1 MRLNEL
7 RDNDGAR
14 TERKRVGR
22 GAGSGTGKT
31 SGKGHKGQKSRA
43 GATINGFEGGQMPIY
58 RRLPK
63 RGFKNPFR
71 KQYAVVNLGDVQK
84 AIEDGR
90 LEKDKEIDDISLRS
104 AGLTGKKNLKIRL
117 LANGDLKSKIM
128 IKVAGASRSAVVAVE
143 EAGGAV
149 ILEQITDTNS

>member
-90 LEKDKEIDDISLRS
+90 LEKDKEIDEDSLRG
-104 AGLTGKKNLKIRL
+104 AGLAGKKNLRIRL
-117 LANGDLKSKIM
+117 LANGDLKSKITM
-128 IKVAGASRSAVVAVE
+128 KVAGASRSAVVAVE

-149 ILEQITDTNS
+149 ILEQSTDTNS

>member
-7 RDNDGAR
+7 RDNVGAR
-14 TERKRVGR
+14 TDKKRVGR

-71 KQYAVVNLGDVQK
+71 KEYAVINLGDVQA
-84 AIEDGR
+84 AIESGR
-90 LEKDKEIDDISLRS
+90 RGAGEEINENALRE
-104 AGLTGKKNLKIRL
+104 AGLVGKKRLRIRL
-117 LANGDLKSKIM
+117 LARGEIKSKVTM
-128 IKVAGASRSAVVAVE
+128 KVAGASKTAMSAVE
-143 EAGGAV
+143 KAGGIV
-149 ILEQITDTNS
+149 ILEEAIETKS

>member
-71 KQYAVVNLGDVQK
+71 KQYAIVNLGDVQK

-90 LEKDKEIDDISLRS
+90 LEKGKQIDESSLRD
-104 AGLTGKKNLKIRL
+104 AGLVGKKKQRVRL
-117 LANGDLKSKIM
+117 LANGDLKSKIT

>member
-71 KQYAVVNLGDVQK
+71 KHYAIVNLGDVQK

-90 LEKDKEIDDISLRS
+90 LEKDKEIDENSLRG
-104 AGLTGKKNLKIRL
+104 AGLAGKKNLKIRL
-117 LANGDLKSKIM
+117 LANGDLKSKIT

>member
-71 KQYAVVNLGDVQK
+71 KQYAIVNIGDVQK

-90 LEKDKEIDDISLRS
+90 LEKGKEIDENNLRA
-104 AGLTGKKNLKIRL
+104 AGLAGKKNLRIRL
-117 LANGDLKSKIM
+117 LANGDLKSKITM
-128 IKVAGASRSAVVAVE
+128 KVAGASRSAVVAVE

-149 ILEQITDTNS
+149 ILEQSTDTNS

>member
-1 MRLNEL
+1 
-7 RDNDGAR
+7 
-14 TERKRVGR
+14 
-22 GAGSGTGKT
+22 
-31 SGKGHKGQKSRA
+31 
-43 GATINGFEGGQMPIY
+43 MPIY

-90 LEKDKEIDDISLRS
+90 LEKGKELDENILRE
-104 AGLTGKKNLKIRL
+104 AGLAGKTNLRVRL
-117 LANGDLKSKIM
+117 LAKGDFDSKIT
-128 IKVAGASRSAVVAVE
+128 IRVAGASQSALAAVE

-149 ILEQITDTNS
+149 ILEQTTDSNS

>member
-71 KQYAVVNLGDVQK
+71 KQYAIVNLGDVQK

-90 LEKDKEIDDISLRS
+90 LEKDKEIDGNSLRG
-104 AGLTGKKNLKIRL
+104 AGLASKKNLKIRL
-117 LANGDLKSKIM
+117 LANGDLKSKITV
-128 IKVAGASRSAVVAVE
+128 KVAGASRSAVVAVE

>member
-71 KQYAVVNLGDVQK
+71 KHYAIVNLGDVQK

-90 LEKDKEIDDISLRS
+90 LEKDKQIDENSLRD
-104 AGLTGKKNLKIRL
+104 AGLGGKKNLRVRL
-117 LANGDLKSKIM
+117 LANGDLKSKITM
-128 IKVAGASRSAVVAVE
+128 KVAGASKSAVVAVE